1 MNFNGKKLNENLT
14 VAESGINNNS
24 KINVIKKYDLKNS
37 DLEDNNINKNN
48 KFIYTF
54 SFEDWTGLKINVF
67 CRGDEILKDVII
79 KYCNKKGL
87 LFDKILLNEY
97 YFLLNGQKI
106 SIVDFNLPIKNFLS
120 KYRVVC
126 CSNQKIYLVNAQNL
140 IGN

>member
-54 SFEDWTGLKINVF
+54 SFEDWIGLKINVF
-67 CRGDEILKDVII
+67 CRDDEILKDVII

-126 CSNQKIYLVNAQNL
+126 CSNQKIYVVNAQNL